1 MDKSAPA
8 AIGSFSKANGQTI
21 TETIMSMPSDAADR
35 HVKGRIPQACSTFRA
50 KVGGKWSDHRMVESP
65 PGTIGEGSR
74 TVGVATRSSGSAMKT
89 WYVVLRGPRYLAT
102 VSLIGPN
109 ATRAEAEQLARQAD
123 AQAQRIL
130 P

>member
-1 MDKSAPA
+1 
-8 AIGSFSKANGQTI
+8 
-21 TETIMSMPSDAADR
+21 
-35 HVKGRIPQACSTFRA
+35 
-50 KVGGKWSDHRMVESP
+50 
-65 PGTIGEGSR
+65 
-74 TVGVATRSSGSAMKT
+74 
-89 WYVVLRGPRYLAT
+89 VLRGPRYLAT